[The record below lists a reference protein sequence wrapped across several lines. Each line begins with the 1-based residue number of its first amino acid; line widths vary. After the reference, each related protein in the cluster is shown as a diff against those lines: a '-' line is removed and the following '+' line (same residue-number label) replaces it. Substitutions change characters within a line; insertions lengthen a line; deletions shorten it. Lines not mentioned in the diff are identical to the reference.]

1 MLLHAISAGP
11 ESKKKIYKT
20 LRVTRM
26 TRIITKL
33 LQQVFLI

>member
-11 ESKKKIYKT
+11 ESKKKKYKT
-20 LRVTRM
+20 PRVTRM